1 MGIDSIVI
9 ERLIK
14 LEERQKN
21 MDSGIRR
28 CNEAISSM
36 HDDEIAPLLEFKA
49 EMQGARRVYNLMW
62 GVLCTA
68 VVLDLTA
75 QAFIYRQQTKNA
87 EDIRG
92 IQETQQ
98 LIISIMKGEY
108 HAK

>member
-1 MGIDSIVI
+1 MDTHDIAT
-9 ERLIK
+9 RLSL
-14 LEERQKN
+14 LEEAKAQSEKHV
-21 MDSGIRR
+21 SGIYK
-28 CNEAISSM
+28 AIAKLR
-36 HDDEIAPLLEFKA
+36 DEEIGPLLEFKA

-92 IQETQQ
+92 IQDTQQ
-98 LIISIMKGEY
+98 IILKLLQGDFRG
-108 HAK
+108 K